1 MLKSKNDREQIE
13 KMRREDVRFHHT
25 IVTASKNELL
35 KKEILRLH
43 LIDRVVS
50 VRPAKFK
57 VDFGGLEVRRKTL
70 KDHQRIYDAIAAR
83 NAPAAREAMEAALQ
97 DIIDYSLRMKGIE
110 DRSEFQAALG
120 LVRESV

>member
-1 MLKSKNDREQIE
+1 
-13 KMRREDVRFHHT
+13 
-25 IVTASKNELL
+25 
-35 KKEILRLH
+35 
-43 LIDRVVS
+43 
-50 VRPAKFK
+50 